1 MKYLSAPSLKA
12 AVTADGIKVSWG
24 KVSGAAKYV
33 IYRCTSVN
41 GKWSA
46 WKELGTTSALKF
58 TDKNVK
64 KGTVYIYRVK
74 AINGKASGAYSSWVK
89 IKK

>member
-24 KVSGAAKYV
+24 KVAGASKYAV
-33 IYRCTSVN
+33 YRCISKN
-41 GKWSA
+41 GKWTE
-46 WKELGTTSALKF
+46 WKEIGKTSSLNF